1 MADDTPEHEPD
12 SSQPL
17 TLHNLSSIRSLLIN
31 PSTPNTTLSQIL
43 KTLTNSQNPSHHT
56 LTLLSHPSLSHLQTT
71 TTVDSL
77 ASISQL
83 PSSKPFVLDDE
94 RFVSLCFGPSI
105 SGRVWMLRNA
115 GLGFNVRP
123 ALLFTVLLGFTN
135 DPYPNVRAASLE
147 GLVRLSECGE
157 FNDVSMINGCYQRG
171 VQLLNDMEDDV
182 RLAAVRVVRSLFWI
196 QFLTFSCILCRCSV
210 ENFRVFKFVFDSA
223 VKIIDFD

>member
-17 TLHNLSSIRSLLIN
+17 SLHKLSSIRSILIN
-31 PSTPNTTLSQIL
+31 PSTPNSTLSQIL
-43 KTLTNSQNPSHHT
+43 KTLTNSQNPTHHT

-71 TTVDSL
+71 AISSTVDSL

-83 PSSKPFVLDDE
+83 TFTKLDDE
-94 RFVSLCFGPSI
+94 RFVSLCFGQSI

-115 GLGFNVRP
+115 GLIFNVRP

-147 GLVRLSECGE
+147 GLVRLSERGE
-157 FNDVSMINGCYQRG
+157 FNDVSMINGCYQRA
-171 VQLLNDMEDDV
+171 VQLLDDMEDDV

-196 QFLTFSCILCRCSV
+196 QSLTFSCILCRCSV
-210 ENFRVFKFVFDSA
+210 ENFREFKFVFGSA
-223 VKIIDFD
+223 VRKIDFD